1 MSISEDYSTIAVIT
15 YLGDGVGNCKCK
27 KCNKSINRD
36 DNYCKGCGRKII
48 GYELIRRNND

>member
-27 KCNKSINRD
+27 KCGKSINKD
-36 DNYCKGCGRKII
+36 DNYCKGCGRKIT
-48 GYELIRRNND
+48 GCELTRRDNG